1 MRPPR
6 LLGQLCFVFNTC
18 TITSFS
24 ESRKNGKGTCNRF
37 SMFLLTDQEDE
48 VKSYY
53 LDEKKGERG
62 GEKKRLD
69 LCMIHYLLTILH
81 PLSPRI
87 AHPPIRLYMHPEKL
101 DKNAQI

>member
-1 MRPPR
+1 
-6 LLGQLCFVFNTC
+6 
-18 TITSFS
+18 
-24 ESRKNGKGTCNRF
+24 
-37 SMFLLTDQEDE
+37 MFLLTDQEDE

-101 DKNAQI
+101 DKNAQIWLILIADWQGPQLGHLTMPMCVCVCVKHTHSSFS

>member
-1 MRPPR
+1 MVDLVP
-6 LLGQLCFVFNTC
+6 
-18 TITSFS
+18 
-24 ESRKNGKGTCNRF
+24 
-37 SMFLLTDQEDE
+37 FLMDDQEDK

-53 LDEKKGERG
+53 LDEKIGERG

-81 PLSPRI
+81 PLSPSE
-87 AHPPIRLYMHPEKL
+87 AHPPVRLYMHPEKL

>member
-1 MRPPR
+1 M
-6 LLGQLCFVFNTC
+6 
-18 TITSFS
+18 
-24 ESRKNGKGTCNRF
+24 K
-37 SMFLLTDQEDE
+37 
-48 VKSYY
+48 
-53 LDEKKGERG
+53 KKGESG

-87 AHPPIRLYMHPEKL
+87 AHPPIRLYMLPEKL